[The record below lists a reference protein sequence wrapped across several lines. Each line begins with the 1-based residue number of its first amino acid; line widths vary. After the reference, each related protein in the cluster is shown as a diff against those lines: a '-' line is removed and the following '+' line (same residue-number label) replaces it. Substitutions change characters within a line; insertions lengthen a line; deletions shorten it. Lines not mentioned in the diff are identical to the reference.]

1 MTDAQ
6 IIANVLTAD
15 GERFRITVTYGEDAK
30 IPDGSVLVAREI
42 LDGTEEYEKYL
53 GKTSDQWEE
62 TQREG
67 FISYARFFDLEIQN
81 NGKKIEPEG
90 PVKVEINHEDGF
102 TLFKDESLSE
112 SLSVIHFAESGTEI
126 IDELYRNENGTE
138 VSYEQNG
145 FSVIGTV

>member
-1 MTDAQ
+1 M
-6 IIANVLTAD
+6 LTAD
-15 GERFRITVTYGEDAK
+15 GERFRITVTYDEDAK

-90 PVKVEINHEDGF
+90 PVKV
-102 TLFKDESLSE
+102 SL
-112 SLSVIHFAESGTEI
+112 L
-126 IDELYRNENGTE
+126 
-138 VSYEQNG
+138 
-145 FSVIGTV
+145 